1 MAKILV
7 VEDEPE
13 LRETFVG
20 ELNDEGHI
28 TVEAGNGVEGLEKLA
43 VETPDMIISDITM
56 PEMNGYQFFRSVKEH
71 HPEHAATPFLFLTAL
86 SDRADELKGLRLG
99 VDDYLTKPV
108 DFDLFIA
115 RVDAALR
122 RAHLHVTAAAA
133 APADALDTE
142 REKHPA
148 VEKLGAIIEGNGG
161 QVQTGKFKT
170 ISLDGVREKL
180 GDRADDMWDRI
191 VELAEAVI
199 KDQLG
204 AKDVMH
210 MTPSRDILVCFAD
223 LSEDEAD
230 ARVDQIRDL
239 IWERLFAHTD
249 DEELSHAEG
258 QAFELSLD
266 VGDEDDA
273 DVIFCEIE
281 DLVDQK
287 ASLASEAS
295 QKKLLQFF
303 QFEDLYALPLL
314 TPEGVPSKI
323 KMLSFETRHNDQ
335 VRKLFGNG
343 RYEGPFLLEI
353 HRALFER
360 LVEKRTYKDAF
371 SRTAMLLPIR
381 FQVISDEETRDG
393 LIQLCK
399 DLERKMGV
407 VLIIEMVDTPD
418 RIRSSETALRPLP
431 VGRQLHFLEIR
442 RSTQLEAIEFGE
454 LNGLGVAFVSMSF
467 DNVIRHDR
475 QSLVQ
480 LTRSLAAKGV
490 KFCIKEIP
498 TGKLIEAQALKAN
511 LYAMRR

>member
-28 TVEAGNGVEGLEKLA
+28 TIEAGNGLEGLEKLA

-56 PEMNGYQFFRSVKEH
+56 PEMNGYQFFRSVKEQ

-115 RVDAALR
+115 RVDVALR
-122 RAHLHVTAAAA
+122 RASLHAAATA
-133 APADALDTE
+133 APAHGPDADKE
-142 REKHPA
+142 MHPA
-148 VEKLGAIIEGNGG
+148 VEKLGAIIDGNGG
-161 QVQTGKFKT
+161 QVLTGKFKT
-170 ISLDGVREKL
+170 VSLDAVKEKL

-199 KDQLG
+199 KEELG
-204 AKDVMH
+204 PKDVMH

-223 LSEDEAD
+223 LSEAEAD
-230 ARVDQIRDL
+230 ARVEQIRDL

-266 VGDEDDA
+266 MGVEDDP

-287 ASLASEAS
+287 ASLASDAS

-323 KMLSFETRHNDQ
+323 KTLSFETRHNDQ
-335 VRKLFGNG
+335 VRKLFGSG

-381 FQVISDEETRDG
+381 FQVISDEATRDG

-418 RIRSSETALRPLP
+418 RIRSNKTALRPLP

-442 RSTQLEAIEFGE
+442 RSTQLDAVEFSE

-467 DNVIRHDR
+467 DNVMRHDR
-475 QSLVQ
+475 KVLAQLTQSLA
-480 LTRSLAAKGV
+480 SKGV
-490 KFCIKEIP
+490 KFFIKEIP
-498 TGKLIEAQALKAN
+498 AGKLIEAQAFKAN